1 MYIVDIFW
9 AKKYWKLASDLI
21 KKEIWI
27 LKGPKSSIKGSVMG
41 LSPV

>member
-9 AKKYWKLASDLI
+9 AKKILKISLNLI

-27 LKGPKSSIKGSVMG
+27 LKGPKSSIKRSVMG